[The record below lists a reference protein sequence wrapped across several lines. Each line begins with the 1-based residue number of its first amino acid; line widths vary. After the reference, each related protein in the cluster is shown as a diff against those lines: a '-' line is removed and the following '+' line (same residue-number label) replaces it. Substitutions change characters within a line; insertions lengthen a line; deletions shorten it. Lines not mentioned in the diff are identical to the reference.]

1 MKERPAGPGMAALMS
16 DAELV
21 TRVLGG
27 DRDAYQFLVQRHQ
40 EAMFRVAY
48 ALVLDDDV
56 AADIVQDAFVRAYV
70 NLARCRDRSRFRVW
84 LLATLRN
91 RGLDYL
97 KEKRRGDLSLEVD
110 GVARRAEMLGAQTD
124 GHDERHALRT
134 ALEDALARLSEPL
147 REAFVLRHV
156 EQLSV
161 EETAAVL
168 GTSESAVKMRVHR
181 AREQLQ
187 GWLND
192 DYGVSSDTGRGRAT
206 GRGRSIGS
214 SGSASG
220 TDAGSDADVTR
231 GPHGSSLE

>member
-1 MKERPAGPGMAALMS
+1 MKERQEDLDVPALLP

-21 TRVLGG
+21 GRVLAGES
-27 DRDAYQFLVQRHQ
+27 DAYQYLVQRHQ

-91 RGLDYL
+91 RGLDHL
-97 KEKRRGDLSLEVD
+97 KEKRRADLSLDAE
-110 GVARRAEMLGAQTD
+110 GVSRRAEVLGAHT
-124 GHDERHALRT
+124 GAEDERHALRT
-134 ALEDALARLSEPL
+134 SLESALARLSEPL

-168 GTSESAVKMRVHR
+168 GTGISAVKMRVHR

-187 GWLND
+187 EWLAD
-192 DYGVSSDTGRGRAT
+192 DYGLEDNVTQGRHRSSM
-206 GRGRSIGS
+206 
-214 SGSASG
+214 
-220 TDAGSDADVTR
+220 
-231 GPHGSSLE
+231 E

>member
-1 MKERPAGPGMAALMS
+1 MKEQRADLGVPALMS
-16 DAELV
+16 DEDLV
-21 TRVLGG
+21 ARVLAGEP
-27 DRDAYQFLVQRHQ
+27 DCYQYLVQRHQ

-97 KEKRRGDLSLEVD
+97 KEKRRGDLSLDAE
-110 GVARRAEMLGAQTD
+110 GVTRRAEVLGAHT
-124 GHDERHALRT
+124 GAHDERHALRS
-134 ALEDALARLSEPL
+134 ALEAALARLSEPL

-168 GTSESAVKMRVHR
+168 GTGVSAVKMRVHR

-187 GWLND
+187 EWLAD
-192 DYGVSSDTGRGRAT
+192 DYAPAD
-206 GRGRSIGS
+206 
-214 SGSASG
+214 
-220 TDAGSDADVTR
+220 DDVTSER
-231 GPHGSSLE
+231 HRSSME

>member
-1 MKERPAGPGMAALMS
+1 MKKQQEDLGVAALLP
-16 DAELV
+16 DADLV
-21 TRVLGG
+21 GRVLAG
-27 DRDAYQFLVQRHQ
+27 DSDSYQYLVQRHQ
-40 EAMFRVAY
+40 DAMFRVAY

-91 RGLDYL
+91 RGLDHL
-97 KEKRRGDLSLEVD
+97 KEKRRGDLSLDAE
-110 GVARRAEMLGAQTD
+110 GVTRRAEVLGAHT
-124 GHDERHALRT
+124 GAEDERHALRT
-134 ALEDALARLSEPL
+134 DLEAALARLSDPL

-168 GTSESAVKMRVHR
+168 GTGVSAVKMRVHR

-187 GWLND
+187 EWLAD
-192 DYGVSSDTGRGRAT
+192 DFAAESEVTQDRRHSSM
-206 GRGRSIGS
+206 
-214 SGSASG
+214 
-220 TDAGSDADVTR
+220 
-231 GPHGSSLE
+231 E

>member
-1 MKERPAGPGMAALMS
+1 MKELPGDLGVSALLS
-16 DAELV
+16 DEELV
-21 TRVLGG
+21 SRVLAG
-27 DRDAYQFLVQRHQ
+27 DSECYQYLVQRHQ
-40 EAMFRVAY
+40 EAMFRVAF

-97 KEKRRGDLSLEVD
+97 KEKRRGDLSLDAE
-110 GVARRAEMLGAQTD
+110 GVSRRAEVMGAHI
-124 GHDERHALRT
+124 GAEDERHALRT
-134 ALEDALARLSEPL
+134 ALESAIARLSEPL

-161 EETAAVL
+161 EETASVL
-168 GTSESAVKMRVHR
+168 GTGISAVKMRVHR

-187 GWLND
+187 EWLAD
-192 DYGVSSDTGRGRAT
+192 DYDRG
-206 GRGRSIGS
+206 
-214 SGSASG
+214 
-220 TDAGSDADVTR
+220 DVTSETDR
-231 GPHGSSLE
+231 SSMK

>member
-1 MKERPAGPGMAALMS
+1 MNERAADLGMAALMS

-27 DRDAYQFLVQRHQ
+27 DRDCYQFLVQRHQ

-48 ALVLDDDV
+48 AIVLDDDV

-84 LLATLRN
+84 LLSTLRN
-91 RGLDYL
+91 RGLDFL
-97 KEKRRGDLSLEVD
+97 KEKRRGDLSLEAD
-110 GVARRAEMLGAQTD
+110 GVARRAEMLGAHTD
-124 GHDERHALRT
+124 AHDERHALRS
-134 ALEDALARLSEPL
+134 ALERSLARLSEPL

-161 EETAAVL
+161 EETADVL

-187 GWLND
+187 AWLAD
-192 DYGVSSDTGRGRAT
+192 DYGP
-206 GRGRSIGS
+206 
-214 SGSASG
+214 SGS
-220 TDAGSDADVTR
+220 DDDVTR
-231 GPHGSSLE
+231 DPHRSSLE

>member
-1 MKERPAGPGMAALMS
+1 MSERPSDLGMAALMS

-21 TRVLGG
+21 ARVLDG
-27 DRDAYQFLVQRHQ
+27 DRDSYQFLVQRHQ
-40 EAMFRVAY
+40 ESMFRVAF

-97 KEKRRGDLSLEVD
+97 KEKRRGDLSLEAD
-110 GVARRAEMLGAQTD
+110 GVARRAEMLGARTD
-124 GHDERHALRT
+124 AHDERHALRT

-147 REAFVLRHV
+147 REAFVLRHI

-161 EETAAVL
+161 DETAAVL
-168 GTSESAVKMRVHR
+168 GTSVSAVKMRVHR

-187 GWLND
+187 GWLAD
-192 DYGVSSDTGRGRAT
+192 DYGRGGSDDPVDTSAGAAREHEKERPAPDDTG
-206 GRGRSIGS
+206 
-214 SGSASG
+214 
-220 TDAGSDADVTR
+220 DVTR
-231 GPHGSSLE
+231 DPHRSSWE

>member
-1 MKERPAGPGMAALMS
+1 MSGRPADLGMAALMS

-21 TRVLGG
+21 ARVLDG
-27 DRDAYQFLVQRHQ
+27 DRDSYQFLVQRHQ
-40 EAMFRVAY
+40 ESMFRVAH

-97 KEKRRGDLSLEVD
+97 KEKRRGDLSLEAD
-110 GVARRAEMLGAQTD
+110 GVARRAEMLGAHTH

-134 ALEDALARLSEPL
+134 ALEEALARLSEPL
-147 REAFVLRHV
+147 REAFVLRHI

-161 EETAAVL
+161 EETAGVL
-168 GTSESAVKMRVHR
+168 GTSVSAVKMRVHR

-187 GWLND
+187 GWLAD
-192 DYGVSSDTGRGRAT
+192 DYGSSSRNGDDITGDWPDRTSER
-206 GRGRSIGS
+206 
-214 SGSASG
+214 SAS
-220 TDAGSDADVTR
+220 DDADVTR
-231 GPHGSSLE
+231 DPHRSSWE

>member
-1 MKERPAGPGMAALMS
+1 MNERPADLGMAAMMS

-21 TRVLGG
+21 ARVLGG
-27 DRDAYQFLVQRHQ
+27 DHDTYQFLVQRHQ
-40 EAMFRVAY
+40 ESMFRVAY

-97 KEKRRGDLSLEVD
+97 KEKRRGDLSLEAD
-110 GVARRAEMLGAQTD
+110 GVARRAEMLGAHTD
-124 GHDERHALRT
+124 AHDERHALRT
-134 ALEDALARLSEPL
+134 ALEGALARLSEPL
-147 REAFVLRHV
+147 REAFVLRHI

-168 GTSESAVKMRVHR
+168 GTSASAVKMRVHR

-192 DYGVSSDTGRGRAT
+192 DYGRSSTG
-206 GRGRSIGS
+206 
-214 SGSASG
+214 
-220 TDAGSDADVTR
+220 DAGDVTSAAPEHEGDRPVSGDADDVTR
-231 GPHGSSLE
+231 DARRSSWE

>member
-1 MKERPAGPGMAALMS
+1 MKKQQEDLGVAALLP
-16 DAELV
+16 DADLV
-21 TRVLGG
+21 ARVLAG
-27 DRDAYQFLVQRHQ
+27 DSDSYQYLVQRHQ
-40 EAMFRVAY
+40 DAMFRVAY

-91 RGLDYL
+91 RGLDHL
-97 KEKRRGDLSLEVD
+97 KEKRRGDLSLDAEGVTRRVEV
-110 GVARRAEMLGAQTD
+110 LGAHT
-124 GHDERHALRT
+124 GAEDERHALRT
-134 ALEDALARLSEPL
+134 ALEAALARLSEPL

-168 GTSESAVKMRVHR
+168 GTGASAVKMRVHR

-187 GWLND
+187 EWLAD
-192 DYGVSSDTGRGRAT
+192 DFAAESEVTQDRHRSSM
-206 GRGRSIGS
+206 
-214 SGSASG
+214 
-220 TDAGSDADVTR
+220 
-231 GPHGSSLE
+231 E